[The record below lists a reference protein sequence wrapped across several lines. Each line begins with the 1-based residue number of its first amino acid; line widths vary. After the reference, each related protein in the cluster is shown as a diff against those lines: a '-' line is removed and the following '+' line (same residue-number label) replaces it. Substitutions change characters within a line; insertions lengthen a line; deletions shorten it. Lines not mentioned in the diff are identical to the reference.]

1 MKLTQGQIKLLIKEE
16 LEQVLSEGDLIDY
29 EKELCKYKYDVCRG
43 ADAENEKCTDEYTEC
58 MLQVK
63 NVAAKNAL
71 ARKSRAASK
80 LQQMKQ
86 ERERLKKQKEEEARK
101 RREREENKNK
111 KLLDLYLKVLFAVA
125 NEESLKTSFEREL
138 KEIFGRELIQQAIRK
153 DFIVDNYEGGFYLGS
168 EKPVGFE
175 IVKEKLEGLHNDLSK
190 LEDWKREDQEYSYK
204 DLLEEAKGD
213 SETVDLFIDS
223 GLVEKAG
230 YDSYV
235 FNDYEKELAYQLQLF
250 DEEE

>member
-1 MKLTQGQIKLLIKEE
+1 M
-16 LEQVLSEGDLIDY
+16 
-29 EKELCKYKYDVCRG
+29 
-43 ADAENEKCTDEYTEC
+43 
-58 MLQVK
+58 
-63 NVAAKNAL
+63 
-71 ARKSRAASK
+71 
-80 LQQMKQ
+80 
-86 ERERLKKQKEEEARK
+86 
-101 RREREENKNK
+101 
-111 KLLDLYLKVLFAVA
+111 
-125 NEESLKTSFEREL
+125 
-138 KEIFGRELIQQAIRK
+138 
-153 DFIVDNYEGGFYLGS
+153 
-168 EKPVGFE
+168 
-175 IVKEKLEGLHNDLSK
+175 EGLHNDLSK